1 MKNCV
6 PRICCNVPEEII
18 LGGSGLMTEG
28 TLRPEGGTQDG
39 SPVGTSPPAQQQQRQ
54 DHNNR

>member
-1 MKNCV
+1 MKNRV

-18 LGGSGLMTEG
+18 LGESGLMTEG

-39 SPVGTSPPAQQQQRQ
+39 SPVGAAPPAQQQQRW
-54 DHNNR
+54 